1 MLSGSCTKFIFIK
14 FVKSSL
20 WLPPY
25 SQNTNAGYLQ
35 LSSLKKEFYKLHKHA
50 EWKAL
55 TIT

>member
-25 SQNTNAGYLQ
+25 SQNTNAEYLQ

-50 EWKAL
+50 KWKAL